1 MSPDTFVLTCFVIV
15 LLAFL
20 LKAIYGRYKR
30 RTLTGDDRYNEQVL
44 ASKSV
49 SSWKIA
55 MSTAATY
62 SAFATVFFWLV
73 TLGGD
78 HSWMLFL
85 IPVCLYCGN
94 FLFVHMVRRLSIP
107 LGTHLTIGGF
117 VRDNS
122 TCKPLHY
129 VLDWVVVVFA
139 FSAVLVELVIGSG
152 ILATMVPRLPHAQL
166 TIFMSISVVVLVY
179 VIIGGIR
186 AVIDTDA
193 WQFWLATASALLLVV
208 YAFVFVSP
216 DPGMTQFVYPP
227 RVTVSGL
234 AAFILS
240 VLTVQ
245 FLGPLCKLHNWHR
258 LATARNREDALRGQ
272 HNGALLGAILWT
284 LMVIAALALN
294 ARTAGQITFGG
305 IFDHMKSHGFVGEY
319 LFYPSV
325 FVGLVAAMIS
335 TADSAMAAL
344 FSFFYDSVHRE
355 KPDVELTL
363 GRDLGLGACLFLVML
378 GVYVANQTDL
388 LDFAI
393 TVIYFLFNQLL
404 VAFPA
409 LLFLAVERKRREA
422 QSCSAASRQSSHLV
436 LALGVALGWFTV
448 LALSAA
454 GHLSGELMWTMFASI
469 SGVVVSSLVICFAIP
484 GLLRSSVPDAGDH

>member
-1 MSPDTFVLTCFVIV
+1 MSPDTLVLTCTVIV
-15 LLAFL
+15 ILAFL
-20 LKAIYGRYKR
+20 SKASYQRYKR
-30 RTLTGDDRYNEQVL
+30 RDLTEDDLYNEQIL
-44 ASKSV
+44 ASQSV

-78 HSWMLFL
+78 HSWLLFL

-94 FLFVHMVRRLSIP
+94 VLFVEMVRSLSIP
-107 LGTHLTIGGF
+107 LGTHPTIGGF

-122 TCKPLHY
+122 TCEPLHY
-129 VLDWVVVVFA
+129 ALDWVVVVFA

-152 ILATMVPRLPHAQL
+152 ILAAMVPGLPHAQL
-166 TIFMSISVVVLVY
+166 MIFMFITVIVLAY
-179 VIIGGIR
+179 VAIGGIR

-193 WQFWLATASALLLVV
+193 WQFWLATAGALLLAI
-208 YAFVFVSP
+208 YAFVYISP
-216 DPGMTQFVYPP
+216 EPGMTQFFYPP

-240 VLTVQ
+240 VLAVQ

-258 LATARNREDALRGQ
+258 LATAQNQKDALRGQ
-272 HNGALLGAILWT
+272 QNGALLGAILWT
-284 LMVIAALALN
+284 VMVIAALALN
-294 ARTAGQITFGG
+294 ARTAEQVTFVG
-305 IFDHMKSHGFVGEY
+305 IFDHMRSRGGAGAY
-319 LFYPSV
+319 LFYPII

-344 FSFFYDSVHRE
+344 FGFFYDSVRRTRP
-355 KPDVELTL
+355 KVVPTL
-363 GRDLGLGACLFLVML
+363 GHDMGLGACLFLVMIV
-378 GVYVANQTDL
+378 VYALNQTDL
-388 LDFAI
+388 MGFAI

-409 LLFLAVERKRREA
+409 LLFLAVERKRFGNRG
-422 QSCSAASRQSSHLV
+422 CSAVPRRSKHIV
-436 LALGVALGWFTV
+436 LAIGVVLGWITV

-484 GLLRSSVPDAGDH
+484 GLPSKEVE

>member
-1 MSPDTFVLTCFVIV
+1 MSPDTLVLTCTVIV
-15 LLAFL
+15 ILAFL
-20 LKAIYGRYKR
+20 AKAIYERFKR
-30 RTLTGDDRYNEQVL
+30 GTLTEDDLYDEQIL

-62 SAFATVFFWLV
+62 SAFATVLFWLV
-73 TLGGD
+73 TLGGN

-94 FLFVHMVRRLSIP
+94 FLFVDMVGRFSIP
-107 LGTHLTIGGF
+107 LGTHPTIGGF

-129 VLDWVVVVFA
+129 VLDWVVVVFT
-139 FSAVLVELVIGSG
+139 FSAVLVELVIGSS
-152 ILATMVPRLPHAQL
+152 ILAAMVPRLPHAQL
-166 TIFMSISVVVLVY
+166 MIFIFITVVVLAY

-193 WQFWLATASALLLVV
+193 WQFWLATAGALLLAIH
-208 YAFVFVSP
+208 AFVFVSP
-216 DPGMTQFVYPP
+216 DPGMTQFFYPP
-227 RVTVSGL
+227 RVTVPGL
-234 AAFILS
+234 AAFTLS

-258 LATARNREDALRGQ
+258 LATARNGEDALWGQ
-272 HNGALLGAILWT
+272 HKGAILGAILWT

-294 ARTAGQITFGG
+294 ARTAGQVTFAG
-305 IFDHMKSHGFVGEY
+305 IFDDMKSHGGVGAY
-319 LFYPSV
+319 LFYPVV

-344 FSFFYDSVHRE
+344 FGFFYDSVRRT
-355 KPDVELTL
+355 KPEVVPTL
-363 GRDLGLGACLFLVML
+363 GHNAGLGACLFLVML
-378 GVYVANQTDL
+378 GVYALNQTDL
-388 LDFAI
+388 MGFAI

-409 LLFLAVERKRREA
+409 LLFLAVERNRLGNRG
-422 QSCSAASRQSSHLV
+422 CSDEVRQSSHIV
-436 LALGVALGWFTV
+436 LAIGVALGWITV

-454 GHLSGELMWTMFASI
+454 GHFSGQLMWTMFASI
-469 SGVVVSSLVICFAIP
+469 SGVVVSSFVICFAIP
-484 GLLRSSVPDAGDH
+484 GLPSKAIE